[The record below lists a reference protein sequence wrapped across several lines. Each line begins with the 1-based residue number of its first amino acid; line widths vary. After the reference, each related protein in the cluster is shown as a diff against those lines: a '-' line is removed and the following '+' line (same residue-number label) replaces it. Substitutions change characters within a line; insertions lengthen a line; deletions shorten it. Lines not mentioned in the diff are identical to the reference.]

1 VGADFHLDDAL
12 NGVFD
17 IALRESWTPHP
28 ALDENQLST
37 TVTLRSQTGRQF
49 ECRVPQP
56 NVAQTTAEED
66 DAAPKFD
73 PLQVCAPP
81 PFIHSFWFL
90 LCPFQGLD
98 LLPVAGY
105 TVC

>member
-1 VGADFHLDDAL
+1 
-12 NGVFD
+12 VFD
-17 IALRESWTPHP
+17 IALRESWVHHP

-37 TVTLRSQTGRQF
+37 TITLRSQTGRQF

-81 PFIHSFWFL
+81 PFIYSFCFF
-90 LCPFQGLD
+90 CY
-98 LLPVAGY
+98 VRSK
-105 TVC
+105 V